1 MPDAPAADVPALVT
15 LHLWGVPTRAVAAAF
30 VAMGRDRRP
39 LSAAPGLRFA
49 KLLGTGS
56 GETFAPRDAD
66 LHHWGVLATWDSVA
80 AATAFEDSPI
90 VRRWDARADERLR
103 LALRPLTS
111 KGRWAG
117 RTPFGDPTP
126 TKVDGPV
133 AALTRARIRPRMWRT
148 FWASVPPVTAA
159 LDDSAGVLLR
169 VGIGEAPVGLQGTFS
184 VWASSAALRDFAH
197 RRVEHQ
203 AVIARTRE
211 LGWYSEELFARFAV
225 LEADGA
231 YAGTRYDLRGT

>member
-1 MPDAPAADVPALVT
+1 MPALVT
-15 LHLWGVPTRAVAAAF
+15 VHLWGVPTRAVASAL

-39 LSAAPGLRFA
+39 LRTVPGLRFA

-66 LHHWGVLATWDSVA
+66 PHHWGVLATWASDDDA
-80 AATAFEDSPI
+80 AAFEDSAI
-90 VRRWDARADERLR
+90 IRRWDARAHERLR

-117 RTPFGDPTP
+117 GTPFGNPSP
-126 TKVDGPV
+126 TKHDGPV

-148 FWASVPPVTAA
+148 FWASVPPVTDA
-159 LDDSAGVLLR
+159 LRDSPGLALR
-169 VGIGEAPVGLQGTFS
+169 LGIGEAPVGLQGTFS
-184 VWASSAALRDFAH
+184 VWDSTEALRDFAH
-197 RRVEHQ
+197 GRVEHQ
-203 AVIARTRE
+203 TVIARTRE

-225 LEADGA
+225 LRAEGA
-231 YAGTRYDLRGT
+231 YSGNRYDLRGT